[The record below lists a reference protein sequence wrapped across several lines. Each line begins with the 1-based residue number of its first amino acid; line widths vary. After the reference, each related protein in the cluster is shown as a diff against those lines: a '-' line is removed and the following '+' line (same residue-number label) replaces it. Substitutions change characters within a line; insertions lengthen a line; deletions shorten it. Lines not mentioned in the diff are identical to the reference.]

1 HGSAV
6 IAAASRSRPQRTV
19 TSGSRWPHGI
29 NAWSAS
35 GATTDIVGN
44 RLLAPIDRSCCP
56 ARHVWR
62 HHDVRQFV
70 ERELRGQDAGMLGG
84 GIPVPGVDNGAD
96 DASVLESLVQR
107 SLIDRRPSPDVQ
119 YYR

>member
-1 HGSAV
+1 MPP
-6 IAAASRSRPQRTV
+6 IDQLP
-19 TSGSRWPHGI
+19 SGSRRPHDI
-29 NAWSAS
+29 DAWSAS

-44 RLLAPIDRSCCP
+44 RLLAPIDRSGCP

-70 ERELRGQDAGMLGG
+70 ERELRGQDAGMIGG
-84 GIPVPGVDNGAD
+84 RIAVPGVDDGAG
-96 DASVLESLVQR
+96 DATALESLVQR
-107 SLIDRRPSPDVQ
+107 SLIDRWPTSHVQ